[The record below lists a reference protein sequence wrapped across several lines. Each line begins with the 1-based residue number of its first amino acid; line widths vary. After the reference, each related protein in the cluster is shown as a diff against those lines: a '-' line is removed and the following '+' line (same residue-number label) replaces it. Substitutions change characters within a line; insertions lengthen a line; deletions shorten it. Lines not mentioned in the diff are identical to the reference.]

1 MKAIVYEKFGGPDVY
16 HLADMPVPEP
26 RSGEVQVRVE
36 AAGLNPVDWKIRE
49 GLFPPAAPKQFP
61 AIPLREFAGRVTK
74 IGPGVTQ
81 FQVGEKVYGV
91 TGRGAA
97 AEFTVVSVD
106 AAAHRPENLEP
117 DRAATV
123 PLAGMTAWQALF
135 QHGHLQPGERV
146 LIHAASGGVGTFAVQ
161 FARWKGAF
169 VIGTA
174 TEGNHALLR
183 ELGANE
189 LIDYQKRDFAEAVS
203 DVDLVLHSIGPEA
216 MAGSLRVLKRGGRLV
231 SITAPPDEAAASA
244 LGVTAVHMVMQPS

>member
-36 AAGLNPVDWKIRE
+36 AAGLNPADWKIRE

-61 AIPLREFAGRVTK
+61 AIPLRDFAGRVTK
-74 IGPGVTQ
+74 LGAGVTQ

-97 AEFTVVSVD
+97 AEFTVAHVN
-106 AAAHRPENLEP
+106 AMAHRPENLEP

-135 QHGHLQPGERV
+135 QHAHLQPGE
-146 LIHAASGGVGTFAVQ
+146 
-161 FARWKGAF
+161 
-169 VIGTA
+169 
-174 TEGNHALLR
+174 
-183 ELGANE
+183 
-189 LIDYQKRDFAEAVS
+189 
-203 DVDLVLHSIGPEA
+203 
-216 MAGSLRVLKRGGRLV
+216 RVLKRGGRLV
-231 SITAPPDEAAASA
+231 SITAPPDVAAASA
-244 LGVTAVHMVMQPS
+244 LGVTAVHMVMQPSAADLAEIARLIESDEVRPVIEETVPLEKMPEAMAELQEGHTVGKIAVRVTML